1 MNKFMS
7 RRRPKNVK
15 MSVEQKQV
23 RDLQEG
29 NYVMIDEEPCIIKSY
44 STSKP
49 GKHGSA
55 KARVEG
61 KGVFDDQRRSFSL
74 PVDAKIQVPIIERKQ
89 GQVVSRTSEDVAQVM
104 DLDTY
109 ETVDMK
115 LPEEM
120 DVEEDDTITFL
131 EGMGQRRVVE
141 E

>member
-1 MNKFMS
+1 MA
-7 RRRPKNVK
+7 
-15 MSVEQKQV
+15 VEQKQV

-29 NYVMIDEEPCIIKSY
+29 NYVMMDGEPCVINSY

-61 KGVFDDQRRSFSL
+61 RGVFDDQKRSFVQ

-89 GQVVSRTSEDVAQVM
+89 GQVVSKTSENVVQVM

-109 ETVDMK
+109 ETIDMK
-115 LPEEM
+115 IPDDM
-120 DVEEDDTITFL
+120 DVEEDENIVFL
-131 EGMGQRRVVE
+131 EGMDQRRVVE
-141 E
+141 G

>member
-1 MNKFMS
+1 MA
-7 RRRPKNVK
+7 
-15 MSVEQKQV
+15 VEQKQV

-29 NYVMIDEEPCIIKSY
+29 NYVMMDGEPCVINSY

-61 KGVFDDQRRSFSL
+61 RGVFDDQKRSFVQ

-89 GQVVSRTSEDVAQVM
+89 GQVVSKTSENVVQVM

-109 ETVDMK
+109 ETIDMK
-115 LPEEM
+115 IPDDM
-120 DVEEDDTITFL
+120 DVEEDENIVFL
-131 EGMGQRRVVE
+131 EGMDQRRVVE

>member
-1 MNKFMS
+1 LDRFIPRKATKGNKMA
-7 RRRPKNVK
+7 
-15 MSVEQKQV
+15 VEQKQV

-29 NYVMIDEEPCIIKSY
+29 HYVMIDGEPCVIKSY

-61 KGVFDDQRRSFSL
+61 KGVFDDQRRSFSQ
-74 PVDAKIQVPIIERKQ
+74 PVDAKIRVPIIERKQ
-89 GQVVSRTSEDVAQVM
+89 GQVVSKTSGTVVQVM
-104 DLDTY
+104 DLDSY
-109 ETVDMK
+109 ETFDMK
-115 LPEEM
+115 IPEEM
-120 DVEEDDTITFL
+120 SVEEDETLTFL